1 MIVGTYFT
9 DDANYDL
16 KIKQH
21 DIYYRAIG
29 LMITSCNN
37 IAECAPVPDYLAPCE
52 NWGKIDK
59 CDHRTIQFAHDL
71 LAAVY
76 RYKVLVSSQDLA
88 SNRIEEPT
96 SSWITWFCIEV
107 QSWWKAPA
115 LLENF
120 LAILTHQNE
129 PYGYLAE
136 TRLCLAIL
144 DRFRDVPWTPDL
156 REAFEKDLVKY
167 LGLIESPNTRH

>member
-21 DIYYRAIG
+21 DAYYRAIG

-37 IAECAPVPDYLAPCE
+37 IAECTPVPDYLAPCE
-52 NWGKIDK
+52 NWGKINK

-88 SNRIEEPT
+88 SNMVFYR
-96 SSWITWFCIEV
+96 SS
-107 QSWWKAPA
+107 K
-115 LLENF
+115 
-120 LAILTHQNE
+120 
-129 PYGYLAE
+129 
-136 TRLCLAIL
+136 
-144 DRFRDVPWTPDL
+144 
-156 REAFEKDLVKY
+156 LVE
-167 LGLIESPNTRH
+167 GTGFA